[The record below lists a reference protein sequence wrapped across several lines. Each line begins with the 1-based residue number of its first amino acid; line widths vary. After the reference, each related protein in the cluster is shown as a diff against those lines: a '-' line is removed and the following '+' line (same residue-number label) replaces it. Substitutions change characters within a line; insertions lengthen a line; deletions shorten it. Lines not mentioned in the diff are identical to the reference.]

1 MQSPRLEMCQLDPA
15 KQTACVATTPASGP
29 RCLRCWRMATAALA
43 SWFNNCGRTGGR
55 SLRISEK
62 ALLASM
68 LSPFLEGRKERRR
81 EAHSTLEFYEYEAK
95 NIHTYTPFSS
105 PGTRL
110 LLTGNFL
117 HIIAEVPVLFSV
129 FFGELSRTLMPLI
142 LEKRFCTLNMNFLEK
157 RFCTLNVMHIHHS
170 FPVSLLENDLH
181 WRIGWESLSFVF
193 HRPV

>member
-1 MQSPRLEMCQLDPA
+1 MTLQNKPPVSPPHLLQAQGAFDAR
-15 KQTACVATTPASGP
+15 
-29 RCLRCWRMATAALA
+29 RMASAALA

-142 LEKRFCTLNMNFLEK
+142 LEKRFCTLNMNF
-157 RFCTLNVMHIHHS
+157 TMHIT
-170 FPVSLLENDLH
+170 PQLPCKPP
-181 WRIGWESLSFVF
+181 RK
-193 HRPV
+193 